1 MRRTGFVMD
10 ERLARRPVIAEWA
23 LSTVLFVDDSRFPWV
38 ILVPRVPDVTE
49 IYELAVDD
57 QATLMSETVRASR
70 AIKAAFSPDKINVG
84 ALGHH
89 VPQLH
94 VHVIGRNRS
103 DPVWPDPVWGPGER
117 EPHAPVPY
125 GDPEFEEA
133 LEKLRAALEEA

>member
-1 MRRTGFVMD
+1 M
-10 ERLARRPVIAEWA
+10 
-23 LSTVLFVDDSRFPWV
+23 
-38 ILVPRVPDVTE
+38 LVPRVPNVTE
-49 IYELAVDD
+49 IYELTDGD

-94 VHVIGRNRS
+94 VHVIGRGRS

-125 GDPEFEEA
+125 GDPGFEEA
-133 LEKLRAALEEA
+133 LGKLRAALGEA